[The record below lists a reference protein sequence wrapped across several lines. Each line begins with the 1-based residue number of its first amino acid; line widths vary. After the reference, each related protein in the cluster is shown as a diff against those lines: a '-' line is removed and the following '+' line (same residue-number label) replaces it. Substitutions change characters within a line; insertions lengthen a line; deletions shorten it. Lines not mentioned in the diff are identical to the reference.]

1 MTRRPVAF
9 VCAGATLWGML
20 DNAPVIGSTGLL
32 IVSGGREIRA
42 GAHGGMAQIARWL
55 ADTCGVP
62 VFRHDRRGVGDS
74 EGPLAPW
81 QGQREDIDAA
91 LAAFRAAVPGMRR
104 VVALGLCDSASA
116 LMLHAASLRIDGLV
130 LINPWTFA
138 GDDAPGHGAAALRRR
153 YWARLTDPAALWR
166 LFSGQVNLKKLAG
179 GLKTAAAGTP
189 ADPGPIAALREGLA
203 RFGGTVQVLLSAE
216 DRTGERFAE
225 LWGANDPGVA
235 VHPGRSH
242 SLTDDP
248 TAREWLCQHLAEATA
263 SRH

>member
-1 MTRRPVAF
+1 MTRRPVKFA
-9 VCAGATLWGML
+9 CQGATLWGML
-20 DNAPVIGSTGLL
+20 DSAPVIGSTGLL

-81 QGQREDIDAA
+81 QDQQADIAAA
-91 LAAFRAAVPGMRR
+91 LAAFRAEMPSLRR

-116 LMLHAASLRIDGLV
+116 LMLHAATLDLDALV

-138 GDDAPGHGAAALRRR
+138 GEEAPGHSPAALRRR
-153 YWARLTDPAALWR
+153 YLSRLGTPAALWR
-166 LFSGQVNLKKLAG
+166 LVTGRVNLLRLLG
-179 GLKTAAAGTP
+179 GLKTAAGGATP
-189 ADPGPIAALREGLA
+189 DIGPIGALRDGLA
-203 RFGGTVQVLLSAE
+203 AFGGTVSILVSAE
-216 DRTGERFAE
+216 DRTGARFAE
-225 LWGANDPGVA
+225 LWGDDPRVA

-242 SLTDDP
+242 ALTDD
-248 TAREWLCQHLAEATA
+248 ANGFEWLRERLAEATA

>member
-9 VCAGATLWGML
+9 ACNGATLWGML
-20 DNAPVIGSTGLL
+20 DSAPVIGSTGLL

-42 GAHGGMAQIARWL
+42 GAHGGMAQVARWL

-81 QGQREDIDAA
+81 QDQREDIAAA
-91 LAAFRAAVPGMRR
+91 LTAFRAEMPALRR

-116 LMLHAASLRIDGLV
+116 LMLHAATLDLDGLV

-138 GDDAPGHGAAALRRR
+138 GEEAPGHSPAALRRR
-153 YWARLTDPAALWR
+153 YGARLVSPAALWR
-166 LFSGQVNLKKLAG
+166 LVTGRVNLRRLLG
-179 GLKTAAAGTP
+179 GLQTALRGAAT
-189 ADPGPIAALREGLA
+189 DTGPIPALREALA
-203 RFGGTVQVLLSAE
+203 RFDGTVSILISAE
-216 DRTGERFAE
+216 DRTGARFAE
-225 LWGANDPGVA
+225 LWGQDPHVA
-235 VHPGRSH
+235 LHPGRSH
-242 SLTDDP
+242 ALTDDP
-248 TAREWLCQHLAEATA
+248 DALLWLQERLAEATA